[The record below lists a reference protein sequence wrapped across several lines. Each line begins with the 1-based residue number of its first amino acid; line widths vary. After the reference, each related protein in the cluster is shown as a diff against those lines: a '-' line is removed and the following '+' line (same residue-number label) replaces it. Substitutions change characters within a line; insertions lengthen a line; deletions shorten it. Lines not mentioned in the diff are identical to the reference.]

1 VSTAAYASEPAGAD
15 EALVR
20 AHADELRATGARRG
34 ITELRFASS
43 GRLVGRVDE
52 DRDLYD
58 VAGFDADASEI
69 LGAPVSLF
77 SDQVLAKPNVS
88 ADLVAA
94 HAL

>member
-1 VSTAAYASEPAGAD
+1 VSAAAYAPEPAGAD

-20 AHADELRATGARRG
+20 AHADELRTLAARRG
-34 ITELRFASS
+34 ITELRFASP

-58 VAGFDADASEI
+58 VAGFDADASE
-69 LGAPVSLF
+69 LLDAPVSLF
-77 SDQVLAKPNVS
+77 SDRVLAKPNVS

-94 HAL
+94 HSL